1 MSQDCFHCGLPV
13 PKGASYTVNIDNKD
27 QAMCCMGCQSVAQ
40 VIVENGF
47 TDFYKHRTTKSN
59 KPSDLIPAELQ
70 IYDNDALQESFV
82 SFANDDQGG
91 SIREASLI
99 LEGIVCAACVWLNEH
114 TVKQLE
120 GVIDFRVNYSTHRA
134 SLKWDND
141 KIKLSDVL
149 QTIANTGYSAHPF
162 DPARLDTLHQ
172 KEKSAALR
180 RIALAGMG
188 MMQVMMPAIAIYL
201 GENSDMTESM
211 RNFLRW
217 ISLIITTPVVLYSSR
232 VFFTSALRDLKRGVF
247 GMDVPVS
254 LAIGSAYIASV
265 WATVTNTG
273 EVYFDS
279 VVMFTFFLLLGRFL
293 EMGARHKAGQV
304 ADALV
309 RLLPQT
315 ATRIEKDEKSKE
327 IQTVIPAS
335 ELSLK
340 DLVLIKPGETIPADG
355 TIVEGTSSANES
367 LLTGENLPIL
377 KTEGDRLIG
386 GSVNVESPVIMR
398 VDKLG
403 DSTMLSS
410 IIRLL
415 DRAQSEKPNLAK
427 FADRGAAWFVILLL
441 LIAIAVFAAWWFI
454 DPSRAFWVA
463 LSVLVIT
470 CPCAL
475 SLATPA
481 ALTAATGNL
490 TERGVLATRG
500 HALETLAKVT
510 HVIFDKT
517 GTLTHGRLKVI
528 ASKVLGEK
536 TTQEC
541 EALAAGLEKA
551 SEHPIAKAI
560 VKLTNTPEK
569 LVQLSAE
576 SGRGVEGRLD
586 NRRFRIGTKSYVEE
600 LAGQLPK
607 DLLTDDKNITSSTV
621 VFLGRRNEWLAI
633 FYLQDE
639 IRKEAKQTIQKLQA
653 KGIKV
658 SLLSG
663 DNQQAVEAVAH
674 EIGIDSDDTHA
685 ELLPADKLEIVQ
697 NLQANGNVIA
707 MVGDGVNDAP
717 VLAAADVS
725 IAMGSGSQL
734 AQASS
739 DMILLSENL
748 SQLPEAINLSKRM
761 QTIIHQ
767 NFSWAIIYNVVA
779 IPLAAMGWVAPWM
792 AAIGMSMSSLL
803 VVLNAL
809 RLKSSNHK
817 AN

>member
-1 MSQDCFHCGLPV
+1 MSQDCFHCGLAI
-13 PKGASYTVNIDNKD
+13 PKGASYSVDIDGID
-27 QAMCCMGCQSVAQ
+27 QEMCCMGCQAVAQ
-40 VIVENGF
+40 VIVDNGL
-47 TDFYKHRTTKSN
+47 TDFYKHRTTKST
-59 KPSDLIPAELQ
+59 KPVDLIPAELQ
-70 IYDNDALQESFV
+70 IYDNDALQQSFV
-82 SFANDDQGG
+82 QSNNG

-114 TVKQLE
+114 NVKQLE

-141 KIKLSDVL
+141 KIKLSEVL
-149 QTIANTGYSAHPF
+149 LAIANTGYNAHPF
-162 DPARLDTLHQ
+162 DPARLDALHQ

-232 VFFTSALRDLKRGVF
+232 IFFTSAWRDLKRGVF

-309 RLLPQT
+309 RLLPQV
-315 ATRIEKDEKSKE
+315 ATRLDIDESGKE
-327 IQTVIPAS
+327 LQTVIPAS
-335 ELSLK
+335 ELALGDS
-340 DLVLIKPGETIPADG
+340 VLIKPGETIPADG
-355 TIVEGTSSANES
+355 SVIEGTSSANES
-367 LLTGENLPIL
+367 LLTGESMPRQ
-377 KTEGDRLIG
+377 KVVGDELIG
-386 GSVNVESPVIMR
+386 GSINGESPLTMR

-427 FADRGAAWFVILLL
+427 FADRSAGWFVLLLL
-441 LIAIAVFAAWWFI
+441 LIAVAVFTTWWFI

-490 TERGVLATRG
+490 TEQGVLATRG
-500 HALETLAKVT
+500 HALETLAKIT
-510 HVIFDKT
+510 YVIFDKT
-517 GTLTHGRLKVI
+517 GTLTHGRLEVVDTQ
-528 ASKVLGEK
+528 VLGEK
-536 TTQEC
+536 TKTEC
-541 EALAAGLEKA
+541 EALAIGLESA

-560 VKLTNTPEK
+560 QKLSTIPER
-569 LVQLSAE
+569 LVQISAE
-576 SGRGVEGRLD
+576 SGRGVEGILD
-586 NRRFRIGTKSYVEE
+586 NRRIRLGTKSYVAE
-600 LAGQLPK
+600 LAGK
-607 DLLTDDKNITSSTV
+607 ELLGKKIPEGLNSTTAV
-621 VFLGRRNEWLAI
+621 YLGRRNEWLAV

-639 IRKEAKQTIQKLQA
+639 TRKEAKQTIDKL
-653 KGIKV
+653 KTMGIKV

-663 DNQQAVEAVAH
+663 DNQQAVSAVSQVL
-674 EIGIDSDDTHA
+674 GIDNAIA
-685 ELLPADKLEIVQ
+685 ELLPAGKLETVQ
-697 NLQANGNVIA
+697 KLQAQGEVVA
-707 MVGDGVNDAP
+707 MIGDGVNDAP

-734 AQASS
+734 AQASA

-748 SQLPEAINLSKRM
+748 AQLPSSITLSKRM
-761 QTIIHQ
+761 QRIIHQ
-767 NFSWAIIYNVVA
+767 NFAWAIVYNLVA

-792 AAIGMSMSSLL
+792 AAIGMSMSSLV

-809 RLKSSNHK
+809 RLKKS
-817 AN
+817 

>member
-13 PKGASYTVNIDNKD
+13 PKSASYIVKVDHKD
-27 QAMCCMGCQSVAQ
+27 QVMCCMGCQSVAQ
-40 VIVENGF
+40 VIVDSNL
-47 TDFYKHRTTKSN
+47 TDFYKHRTTKSS

-82 SFANDDQGG
+82 SFEKNDQDR

-114 TVKQLE
+114 TVKKLE

-134 SLKWDND
+134 SLKWDNG

-149 QTIANTGYSAHPF
+149 QAIAETGYSAHPF
-162 DPARLDTLHQ
+162 DPARLDTIHQ

-232 VFFTSALRDLKRGVF
+232 IFFTSAWRDLKRGVF

-254 LAIGSAYIASV
+254 LAVGSAYIASA

-315 ATRIEKDEKSKE
+315 ATRIDLAENGKE

-335 ELSLK
+335 
-340 DLVLIKPGETIPADG
+340 DLALGDQVLIKPGETIPADG
-355 TIVEGTSSANES
+355 SVIDGSSSANES
-367 LLTGENLPIL
+367 LLTGENLPLL
-377 KTEGDRLIG
+377 KTVGDELIG
-386 GSVNVESPVIMR
+386 GSVNIESPLTMR

-415 DRAQSEKPNLAK
+415 DRAQSKKPNLAK
-427 FADRGAAWFVILLL
+427 FADRSAGWFVLLLL
-441 LIAIAVFAAWWFI
+441 LIAIAVFAVWWFI
-454 DPSRAFWVA
+454 DPSRAFWIA

-490 TERGVLATRG
+490 TEQGVLATRG
-500 HALETLAKVT
+500 HALETLAKIT
-510 HVIFDKT
+510 HVVFDKT
-517 GTLTHGRLKVI
+517 GTLTLGRLKVVKI
-528 ASKVLGEK
+528 QLLGGK
-536 TTQEC
+536 TKTEC
-541 EALAAGLEKA
+541 EALAAGLETA
-551 SEHPIAKAI
+551 SEHPLAKAI
-560 VKLTNTPEK
+560 QKLSSKAES
-569 LVQLSAE
+569 LVQISAE
-576 SGRGVEGRLD
+576 SGRGVEGKLD
-586 NRRFRIGTKSYVEE
+586 NKRIRIGTKSYVAE
-600 LAGQLPK
+600 LAG
-607 DLLTDDKNITSSTV
+607 DKFLIDEQASEFDSTNYKSASTAV
-621 VFLGRRNEWLAI
+621 YLGKRNEWLAV

-639 IRKEAKQTIQKLQA
+639 IRKEAKETIAKLKSA
-653 KGIKV
+653 GIKV

-663 DNQQAVEAVAH
+663 DNQQAVQTVSQAL
-674 EIGIDSDDTHA
+674 GIDSDKTNA
-685 ELLPADKLEIVQ
+685 ELLPADKLKTVQKWQASGDIV
-697 NLQANGNVIA
+697 A
-707 MVGDGVNDAP
+707 MIGDGVNDAP

-734 AQASS
+734 AQASA

-748 SQLPEAINLSKRM
+748 VQLPASIKLSKRM
-761 QTIIHQ
+761 QTIIYQ
-767 NFSWAIIYNVVA
+767 NFAWAILYNVIA

-792 AAIGMSMSSLL
+792 AAIGMSMSSL
-803 VVLNAL
+803 VVILNAL
-809 RLKSSNHK
+809 RLK
-817 AN
+817 A

>member
-1 MSQDCFHCGLPV
+1 MATECFHCGLPV
-13 PKGASYTVNIDNKD
+13 PKGASYSVQIDNKE
-27 QAMCCMGCQSVAQ
+27 QPMCCMGCQSVAQ
-40 VIVENGF
+40 VIVDNNL
-47 TDFYKHRTTKSN
+47 TDFYKHRTTEST
-59 KPSDLIPAELQ
+59 KPADLIPAELQ

-82 SFANDDQGG
+82 TFSGEGQEG

-99 LEGIVCAACVWLNEH
+99 LEGIVCAACVWLNERN
-114 TVKQLE
+114 VKLLE

-134 SLKWDND
+134 SLKWDNN

-149 QTIANTGYSAHPF
+149 KAIADTGYNAHPF
-162 DPARLDTLHQ
+162 DPGRLDTLHQ
-172 KEKSAALR
+172 KEKSVALR

-201 GENSDMTESM
+201 GENSDMTDSM
-211 RNFLRW
+211 LHFLRW

-232 VFFTSALRDLKRGVF
+232 VFFTSAWRDLKRGVF

-265 WATVTNTG
+265 WATLTDSG

-315 ATRIEKDEKSKE
+315 ATRLEKDSDGNDT
-327 IQTVIPAS
+327 QTVIAAS
-335 ELSLK
+335 ELALG
-340 DLVLIKPGETIPADG
+340 DRVLIKPGETIPADG
-355 TIVEGTSSANES
+355 SVIEGTSSANES
-367 LLTGENLPIL
+367 VLTGESMPRQ
-377 KTEGDRLIG
+377 KTVGDALIG
-386 GSVNVESPVIMR
+386 GSVNVESPLTMQI
-398 VDKLG
+398 DKLG

-427 FADRGAAWFVILLL
+427 FADRSAGWFVLLL
-441 LIAIAVFAAWWFI
+441 LGIAVAVFATWWFI

-490 TERGVLATRG
+490 TEQGVLATRG
-500 HALETLAKVT
+500 HALETLAKID

-517 GTLTHGRLKVI
+517 GTLTYGRLKVI
-528 ASKVLGEK
+528 K
-536 TTQEC
+536 TQILSESLSENEC
-541 EALAAGLEKA
+541 HALASGLESS
-551 SEHPIAKAI
+551 SEHPIAHAI
-560 VKLTNTPEK
+560 QQLSSKPK
-569 LVQLSAE
+569 SFVQLSAE
-576 SGRGVEGRLD
+576 SGRGVEGQLD
-586 NRRFRIGTKSYVEE
+586 GKIYRIGTQSYVAE
-600 LAGQLPK
+600 LA
-607 DLLTDDKNITSSTV
+607 DDKNLDHGNAETSSLGTTV
-621 VFLGRRNEWLAI
+621 YLGAKSQWIAVFD
-633 FYLQDE
+633 LQDE
-639 IRKEAKQTIQKLQA
+639 IRKEAKQIIEKLQSM
-653 KGIKV
+653 GVKV

-663 DNQQAVEAVAH
+663 DNPKAVKAVSLAL
-674 EIGIDSDDTHA
+674 GIETASA
-685 ELLPADKLEIVQ
+685 ELLPEDKLAQVQQYQSQGEIV
-697 NLQANGNVIA
+697 A
-707 MVGDGVNDAP
+707 MIGDGVNDAP

-725 IAMGSGSQL
+725 IAMGRGSQL
-734 AQASS
+734 AQASA
-739 DMILLSENL
+739 DMVLLSENL
-748 SQLPEAINLSKRM
+748 SQLPSSINLSKRM
-761 QTIIHQ
+761 QRIIHQ
-767 NFSWAIIYNVVA
+767 NFAWAIVYNLIA
-779 IPLAAMGWVAPWM
+779 IPLAAMGWVSPWM
-792 AAIGMSMSSLL
+792 AAIGMSMSSLV

-809 RLKSSNHK
+809 RLKK
-817 AN
+817 

>member
-1 MSQDCFHCGLPV
+1 MSHDCFHCGLPV
-13 PKGASYTVNIDNKD
+13 PKGASYTVIIDSNG
-27 QAMCCMGCQSVAQ
+27 QEMCCRGCQSVAQ
-40 VIVENGF
+40 VIIDNDL
-47 TDFYKHRTTKSN
+47 TDFYKHRTTKST

-82 SFANDDQGG
+82 SVSDDARDG

-99 LEGIVCAACVWLNEH
+99 LEGIVCAACVWLNERN
-114 TVKQLE
+114 VKQLE
-120 GVIDFRVNYSTHRA
+120 GVVDFRVNYSTHRA

-149 QTIANTGYSAHPF
+149 QAIANTGYNAHPF
-162 DPARLDTLHQ
+162 DPARLDAIHQ

-201 GENSDMTESM
+201 GENSDMSESM

-217 ISLIITTPVVLYSSR
+217 ISLIITTPVVLYSSS
-232 VFFTSALRDLKRGVF
+232 VFFTSAWRDLKQGVF

-254 LAIGSAYIASV
+254 LAIGSAFIASV
-265 WATVTNTG
+265 WATATNSG

-315 ATRIEKDEKSKE
+315 ATRLEKDKKGSDV
-327 IQTVIPAS
+327 QTVVTAS
-335 ELSLK
+335 ELALG
-340 DLVLIKPGETIPADG
+340 DRVLIRPGETIPADG
-355 TIVEGTSSANES
+355 SVIEGISSANES
-367 LLTGENLPIL
+367 LLTGESLPRP
-377 KTEGDRLIG
+377 KQVGDTLVG
-386 GSVNVESPVIMR
+386 GSVNVESPLTMR

-427 FADRGAAWFVILLL
+427 FADKSAGWFVLLL
-441 LIAIAVFAAWWFI
+441 LGIAVAVFVTWWFI
-454 DPSRAFWVA
+454 DPSRAFWIA

-490 TERGVLATRG
+490 TEQGVLATRG
-500 HALETLAKVT
+500 HALETLAKIN

-517 GTLTHGRLKVI
+517 GTLTHGNLK
-528 ASKVLGEK
+528 STKTTVLGK
-536 TTQEC
+536 YSQKEC
-541 EALAAGLEKA
+541 ESVAASLEVA

-560 VKLTNTPEK
+560 QSLSTKPEK
-569 LVQLSAE
+569 IAQLSAE
-576 SGRGVEGRLD
+576 SGRGVEGKLD
-586 NRRFRIGTKSYVEE
+586 NRRIRLGTRSYVAE
-600 LAGQLPK
+600 LAGK
-607 DLLTDDKNITSSTV
+607 FSREEEREENASSDKESDESLTTRV
-621 VFLGRRNEWLAI
+621 YLGTNSEWLAV

-639 IRKEAKQTIQKLQA
+639 IRESSKSTVENLQSM
-653 KGIKV
+653 GIKV

-663 DNQQAVEAVAH
+663 DNQQAVDLVSESL
-674 EIGIDSDDTHA
+674 GIKSATA
-685 ELLPADKLEIVQ
+685 ELLPADKLQALQLLQSQGEIV
-697 NLQANGNVIA
+697 A
-707 MVGDGVNDAP
+707 MLGDGVNDAP

-734 AQASS
+734 AQASA

-748 SQLPEAINLSKRM
+748 AQLPSAIKLSQRM

-767 NFSWAIIYNVVA
+767 NFAWAILYNVVA
-779 IPLAAMGWVAPWM
+779 IPLASMGWVSPWM
-792 AAIGMSMSSLL
+792 AAIGMSVSSIV

-809 RLKSSNHK
+809 RLKK
-817 AN
+817 

>member
-1 MSQDCFHCGLPV
+1 MSQDCFHCGLPI
-13 PKGASYTVNIDNKD
+13 PKGASYTVTIENTP
-27 QAMCCMGCQSVAQ
+27 QEMCCMGCQSVAQ
-40 VIVENGF
+40 VIVDNNL
-47 TDFYKHRTTKSN
+47 TDFYKHRTTKST
-59 KPSDLIPAELQ
+59 KPVDLIPAELQ

-82 SFANDDQGG
+82 SISDDAQDG

-99 LEGIVCAACVWLNEH
+99 LEGIVCAACVWLNERN
-114 TVKQLE
+114 VKQLE

-134 SLKWDND
+134 SLKWNND

-149 QTIANTGYSAHPF
+149 LAIANTGYNAHPF
-162 DPARLDTLHQ
+162 DPARLDTIHQ

-232 VFFTSALRDLKRGVF
+232 VFFTSAWRDLKRGVF

-315 ATRIEKDEKSKE
+315 ATRLEKDGNGNDV
-327 IQTVIPAS
+327 QTVIAAS
-335 ELSLK
+335 ELALG
-340 DLVLIKPGETIPADG
+340 DRVLIRPGETIPADG
-355 TIVEGTSSANES
+355 TVIEGKSSTNES
-367 LLTGENLPIL
+367 LLTGESMPRPKAI
-377 KTEGDRLIG
+377 GDALIA
-386 GSVNVESPVIMR
+386 GSVNVESPLTLR

-427 FADRGAAWFVILLL
+427 FADKSAGWFVLLL
-441 LIAIAVFAAWWFI
+441 LGIAIAVFATWWFI
-454 DPSRAFWVA
+454 DPSRAFWIA

-490 TERGVLATRG
+490 TEQGVLATRG
-500 HALETLAKVT
+500 HALETLAKIT

-517 GTLTHGRLKVI
+517 GTLTYGRLKVI
-528 ASKVLGEK
+528 DHKKLGSESL
-536 TTQEC
+536 EYC
-541 EALAAGLEKA
+541 EALAAGLEA
-551 SEHPIAKAI
+551 SSEHPIAQAI
-560 VKLTNTPEK
+560 QQLSSSPEK
-569 LVQLSAE
+569 IAQLSAE
-576 SGRGVEGRLD
+576 SGRGVEGKLD
-586 NRRFRIGTKSYVEE
+586 NRRIRIGTKKYVEE
-600 LAGQLPK
+600 LAGSLE
-607 DLLTDDKNITSSTV
+607 DDVTESNSSAIY
-621 VFLGRRNEWLAI
+621 LGKRNEWLAV

-639 IRKEAKQTIQKLQA
+639 IRIEAKQTVEKLQSM
-653 KGIKV
+653 GVSV

-663 DNQQAVEAVAH
+663 DNQQAVASVSKNL
-674 EIGIDSDDTHA
+674 GIKNAMA
-685 ELLPADKLEIVQ
+685 ELLPADKLEAVQ
-697 NLQANGNVIA
+697 ALQAKGEVVA
-707 MVGDGVNDAP
+707 MIGDGVNDAP

-734 AQASS
+734 AQASA

-748 SQLPEAINLSKRM
+748 AQLPSSITLSKRM
-761 QTIIHQ
+761 QRIIHQ
-767 NFSWAIIYNVVA
+767 NFSWAIVYNVIA

-792 AAIGMSMSSLL
+792 AAIGMSMSSLV

-809 RLKSSNHK
+809 RLKK
-817 AN
+817 

>member
-13 PKGASYTVNIDNKD
+13 PKGSSYTVKIDNAD
-27 QAMCCMGCQSVAQ
+27 QVMCCMGCQSVAQ
-40 VIVENGF
+40 VIVDNGL
-47 TDFYKHRTTKSN
+47 TDFYKHRTTKST

-70 IYDNDALQESFV
+70 IYDNDALQQSFV
-82 SFANDDQGG
+82 QNTDG

-99 LEGIVCAACVWLNEH
+99 LEGIVCAACVWLNERN
-114 TVKQLE
+114 VKQLE

-149 QTIANTGYSAHPF
+149 QAIANTGYSAHPF
-162 DPARLDTLHQ
+162 DPARLDAIHQ

-211 RNFLRW
+211 RDFLRW

-232 VFFTSALRDLKRGVF
+232 IFFTSAWRDLKRGVF

-254 LAIGSAYIASV
+254 LAVGSAYIASV

-315 ATRIEKDEKSKE
+315 ATRIAIDDKGKN
-327 IQTVIPAS
+327 IHTVVPAS
-335 ELSLK
+335 ELALG
-340 DLVLIKPGETIPADG
+340 DRVLVKPGEIIPADG
-355 TIVEGTSSANES
+355 SVVEGTSSTNES
-367 LLTGENLPIL
+367 LLTGENLPRL
-377 KTEGDRLIG
+377 KTVGDELIG
-386 GSVNVESPVIMR
+386 GSVNVESPLTMR

-403 DSTMLSS
+403 DSTLLSS

-427 FADRGAAWFVILLL
+427 FADRSAGLFVILLL
-441 LIAIAVFAAWWFI
+441 VIAVAVFSAWWFI

-490 TERGVLATRG
+490 TEQGVLATRG

-528 ASKVLGEK
+528 NTLVLGDK
-536 TTQEC
+536 TRSEC
-541 EALAAGLEKA
+541 EALAAGLEIS

-560 VKLTNTPEK
+560 QKLTSTPES
-569 LVQLSAE
+569 LVQINAE
-576 SGRGVEGRLD
+576 SGRGVEGKLD
-586 NRRFRIGTKSYVEE
+586 NKRIRIGTKKYVEE
-600 LAGQLPK
+600 LAGK
-607 DLLTDDKNITSSTV
+607 LTLEPEQNHSSTAV
-621 VFLGRRNEWLAI
+621 YLGRRNEWLAV

-639 IRKEAKQTIQKLQA
+639 IRVEAKEAIDKL
-653 KGIKV
+653 KSVGIKV

-663 DNQQAVEAVAH
+663 DNQQAVQAVSQ
-674 EIGIDSDDTHA
+674 ILGIESDQTNA
-685 ELLPADKLEIVQ
+685 ELLPADKLETVQ
-697 NLQANGNVIA
+697 KLQANGDVVA
-707 MVGDGVNDAP
+707 MIGDGVNDAP

-734 AQASS
+734 AQASA

-748 SQLPEAINLSKRM
+748 SHLPSSIKLAKRM

-767 NFSWAIIYNVVA
+767 NFAWAIIYNVVA
-779 IPLAAMGWVAPWM
+779 IPLAAMGWVTPWM

-809 RLKSSNHK
+809 RLKSSNPK
-817 AN
+817 EK